1 MKLIYHKM
9 GLFPIP
15 PCWVLPWGMRGT
27 NVSSADPAG
36 PPLGLVISENEPRLK
51 EALEEKAFFTS
62 VIVHIA

>member
-1 MKLIYHKM
+1 MELIYHKM

-15 PCWVLPWGMRGT
+15 PCWVLHWGMGGT

-36 PPLGLVISENEPRLK
+36 PPLGLVISENEPRIR
-51 EALEEKAFFTS
+51 EALEEVVFLAS